1 MSLEGGLLEYALPPQ
16 AGRLPGAPGG
26 GAPRQ
31 PADRQGARSEVG
43 GEQRGAAEP
52 SSGRESGW
60 QVERGQGVCIGSAT
74 AELLQ
79 ALAVYTGQEQPPR
92 VLDNGRAGGG

>member
-1 MSLEGGLLEYALPPQ
+1 MISEHSTNIPNVAEMSLEGGLLEYAVLPQ

-26 GAPRQ
+26 SAARQ

-43 GEQRGAAEP
+43 REQRGAAK
-52 SSGRESGW
+52 SLSGRESGR

-74 AELLQ
+74 TELLQ
-79 ALAVYTGQEQPPR
+79 ALAVHSR
-92 VLDNGRAGGG
+92 